1 MLGKNQDQH
10 VAENSTAIQATGNVV
25 VNNGLSVTE
34 VKDLCLLFLRD
45 NFPALREEA
54 LREAEVNVRAF
65 AQELED
71 KIAQN
76 SQFIT
81 LDKFKDPDVQ
91 AAINDAV
98 QASARR
104 GKKANTNVL
113 VDLITQRA
121 SVSDNDFKDIV
132 LSETFLVVP
141 KLTKEQISYLFFIH
155 YMTHCGMNG
164 LQHISQLEHNSR
176 LALNAVSPG
185 FGLSDSQKRHIQF
198 AVTCSIASMMHI
210 YMMGGLIV
218 YLKVWGIKINLNLNL
233 MLLSSVHQRKNYL
246 MSLIIIAVFCL
257 RVSF

>member
-1 MLGKNQDQH
+1 MSP
-10 VAENSTAIQATGNVV
+10 E
-25 VNNGLSVTE
+25 
-34 VKDLCLLFLRD
+34 
-45 NFPALREEA
+45 FP
-54 LREAEVNVRAF
+54 
-65 AQELED
+65 
-71 KIAQN
+71 
-76 SQFIT
+76 
-81 LDKFKDPDVQ
+81 
-91 AAINDAV
+91 

-210 YMMGGLIV
+210 YI
-218 YLKVWGIKINLNLNL
+218 
-233 MLLSSVHQRKNYL
+233 
-246 MSLIIIAVFCL
+246 
-257 RVSF
+257 